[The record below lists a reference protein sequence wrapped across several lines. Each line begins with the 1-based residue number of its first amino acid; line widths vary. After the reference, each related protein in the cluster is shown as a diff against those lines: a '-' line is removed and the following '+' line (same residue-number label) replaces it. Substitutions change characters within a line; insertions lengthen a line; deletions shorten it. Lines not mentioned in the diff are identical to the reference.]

1 MRRAKLFASGASM
14 KLGRLLAID
23 PEPDCSG
30 GEADLPTRRVEA
42 VAHVVVIPVEPG
54 TIRIGA
60 QVRATWEL
68 FPE

>member
-1 MRRAKLFASGASM
+1 
-14 KLGRLLAID
+14 
-23 PEPDCSG
+23 
-30 GEADLPTRRVEA
+30 VEA
-42 VAHVVVIPVEPG
+42 VAHFVVIPVEPG